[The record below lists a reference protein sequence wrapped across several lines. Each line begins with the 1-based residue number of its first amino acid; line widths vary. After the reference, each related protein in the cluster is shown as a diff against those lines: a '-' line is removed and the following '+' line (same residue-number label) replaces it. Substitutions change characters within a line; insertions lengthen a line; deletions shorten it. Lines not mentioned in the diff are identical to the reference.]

1 MAPDAQPG
9 ILGEFDIGGRTMSS
23 AAAGPQVQIFRTGP
37 PELKEPDSSLELLHA
52 AQSGNVSFAQVF
64 RALYEGRL
72 DRKKTTREDVVD
84 LERYVYPDLLTA
96 FEKVHGPI
104 VKSFYANLVEAG
116 AVVTRAPSGRLE
128 LAIEIWWDQ
137 VGFNAHEARVLYSR
151 IQALVD
157 QINSF
162 LGTSPPVGRLPHI
175 GPTLRYGQESHDLE
189 IRLMFEIARD
199 LIGSI
204 NREQWAYADRYQRA
218 PRTSE
223 ERLAEPSPR
232 HVLEIADLND
242 RLDSAEKAY
251 VSSAKRAAQQWYW
264 RGASQTAVIC
274 VVLLAAT
281 VAVSGV
287 AGSWRPTDVALLLAV
302 TALSGALGAI
312 VSVLQRMAAGSLEIS
327 YEAEP
332 EAIKRNGYFRP
343 LLGAIFGLV
352 IYALLAGGLVAINPS
367 GTASKLA
374 FYAALAFVA
383 GFSERFARDM
393 LSTTESLASKEAD
406 PSKGVTSTS

>member
-1 MAPDAQPG
+1 
-9 ILGEFDIGGRTMSS
+9 MSS
-23 AAAGPQVQIFRTGP
+23 TATAPQLGAVRPEP
-37 PELKEPDSSLELLHA
+37 PELKQPDSALELLHA
-52 AQSGNVSFAQVF
+52 AQSGDVSFAQVF

-72 DRKKTTREDVVD
+72 DPKKTTREDVIN

-96 FEKVHGPI
+96 FEKAHGPI

-116 AVVTRAPSGRLE
+116 AVVTRAPTGRLE

-137 VGFNAHEARVLYSR
+137 VGFNAHDARVLYAR

-162 LGTSPPVGRLPHI
+162 LGTSPPAGRLPHL
-175 GPTLRYGQESHDLE
+175 GPALRYGRESHDLA
-189 IRLMFEIARD
+189 IRLMFEISRD

-204 NREQWAYADRYQRA
+204 NREQWAYEDRCRNA

-223 ERLAEPSPR
+223 EKLAEPCAR
-232 HVLEIADLND
+232 HLLEIRDLSD
-242 RLDSAEKAY
+242 RLDSAEKTY

-274 VVLLAAT
+274 VVLLAAS

-287 AGSWRPTDVALLLAV
+287 LGSWRPTDVALLLAV
-302 TALSGALGAI
+302 TSLSGALGAV
-312 VSVLQRMAAGSLEIS
+312 VSVLQRMAAGNLEIS

-332 EAIKRNGYFRP
+332 ESIKRNGYFRP

-374 FYAALAFVA
+374 FYGALAFVA

-393 LSTTESLASKEAD
+393 LASTESLASKDAEPKD
-406 PSKGVTSTS
+406 TGSSKGLPSTS